1 MERRSFRRLI
11 SQPCLAAGMTAILA
25 SALLHSAA
33 NAQLQDRVYSLT
45 GSPSSGTIGKM
56 TPSEVMLGSARRPVN
71 EIKRL
76 EFGGEPRELTA
87 ARQLAL
93 QGQYEKA
100 LESLKKID
108 RNAVKRGFIAQDILY
123 FEAYSQAKLA
133 LRGTG
138 DKRAAASAVADFRTK
153 FPENFHFFEASQLFG
168 ELAVASNSFAA
179 AEDAFKALLQA
190 PWDDYKMKAS
200 VLVGRAMIAQEK
212 YAEAAK
218 EFDKVA
224 GQAVNSAAALR
235 QKRFAAVGKAMCL
248 AETGA
253 IDEGVK
259 MVTQIV
265 AENDPQDS
273 ELMGRAYNAL
283 GRCHLK
289 AGRDMDALLAYLRVD
304 LLFFSNPDIHAESL
318 YHLRTLW
325 EKANKQNRAV
335 QAKNLLEQR
344 YAGTRWATKTN

>member
-1 MERRSFRRLI
+1 MERFSARGRNAFVASTL
-11 SQPCLAAGMTAILA
+11 LAAAALVA
-25 SALLHSAA
+25 SAPTVA
-33 NAQLQDRVYSLT
+33 NAQLQDRLYSLT
-45 GSPSSGTIGKM
+45 GSPSSGTVGKM
-56 TPSEVMLGSARRPVN
+56 TPSEVMLGSSRRAVN
-71 EIKRL
+71 EIKRI
-76 EFGGEPRELTA
+76 EFGGEPRDLTA
-87 ARQLAL
+87 ARQRAL
-93 QGQYEKA
+93 QGQYENA

-108 RNAVKRGFIAQDILY
+108 RSKVNRNFIAQDILF
-123 FEAYSQAKLA
+123 FEAYCLAKLA

-138 DKRAAASAVADFRTK
+138 DKKAAGTAVASFRTQ
-153 FPENFHFFEASQLFG
+153 FPENYHYYEASELFG
-168 ELAVASNSFAA
+168 ELAVASSSFKA
-179 AEDAFKALLQA
+179 AEDAFKTLLDA

-212 YAEAAK
+212 YADASK
-218 EFDKVA
+218 EFDKVSS
-224 GQAVNSAAALR
+224 QSVNSAAALR
-235 QKRFAAVGKAMCL
+235 QKRLAAVGKAMCL
-248 AETGA
+248 AETGSV
-253 IDEGVK
+253 DEGVK
-259 MVTQIV
+259 TVTQII

-289 AGRDMDALLAYLRVD
+289 AGRDMDALLSYLKVD